1 MPAQRKIKL
10 AILDMY
16 DGVPNEGMR
25 CIKAV
30 VDQYGPDVDWEV
42 FDVRSKNEVPD
53 KQFDIYISSGG
64 PGSPFD
70 GEGKAW
76 EPKFFKLIDDIWQH
90 NANGHRR
97 KKYVFAICHSFQL
110 LSRHFALGE
119 VCKRK
124 STAFGVFPIHKT
136 ESSKRDR
143 MFRNLPDPYYVV
155 DSRDWQLIEPDLGR
169 FSDLGASILAME
181 KKREHVPLPRAVM
194 AVRLSDYFYMT
205 QFHPEADA
213 EGMLRLFAKPERRE
227 TIRENHGEWKL
238 EEMIRNLTDSEKLP
252 LTHNEVLPNFM
263 RSTLQA
269 IRDQDAK

>member
-16 DGVPNEGMR
+16 EGAPNEGMR
-25 CIKAV
+25 CIKAI

-42 FDVRSKNEVPD
+42 FDVRHKGEVPG
-53 KQFDIYISSGG
+53 KQFDVFISSGG

-70 GEGKAW
+70 GEGKSW
-76 EPKFFKLIDDIWQH
+76 EPKFFKLMDDLWAH
-90 NANGHRR
+90 NANGHQR
-97 KKYVFAICHSFQL
+97 KKYMFAICHSFQL
-110 LSRHFALGE
+110 LSRHFQLGE

-136 ESSKRDR
+136 ESGKRDR

-155 DSRDWQLIEPDLGR
+155 DSRDWQLIEPNLDKMTA
-169 FSDLGASILAME
+169 LGANILAME

-194 AVRLSDYFYMT
+194 AVGLGDYIYMT
-205 QFHPEADA
+205 QFHPETDA
-213 EGMLRLFAKPERRE
+213 KDILRLFAKPERRE
-227 TIRENHGEWKL
+227 TIRANHGDWKI
-238 EEMIRNLTDSEKLP
+238 EEMIRNLTDSDKLP
-252 LTHNEVLPNFM
+252 LTHNEVLPYFM

-269 IRDQDAK
+269 LRTQDV